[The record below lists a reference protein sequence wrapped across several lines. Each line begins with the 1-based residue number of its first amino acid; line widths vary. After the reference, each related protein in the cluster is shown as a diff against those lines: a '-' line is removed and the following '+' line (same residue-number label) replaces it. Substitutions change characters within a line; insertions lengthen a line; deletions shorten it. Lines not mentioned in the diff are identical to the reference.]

1 MSKYAKKLQLVQMFW
16 FFLKVWVVKRS
27 GVILGH
33 PVHRLWHHSASA
45 MLKMLKEL
53 HIYRPRIIII
63 IIIIIIIN
71 EKIKVA

>member
-1 MSKYAKKLQLVQMFW
+1 
-16 FFLKVWVVKRS
+16 
-27 GVILGH
+27 
-33 PVHRLWHHSASA
+33 

-71 EKIKVA
+71 ESYYSAIESKKLWEHCTEKIKWQRQAS